1 MATMYMP
8 SPYETVL
15 RTLVVAAADDRLA
28 EVAPKLFADEAVL
41 HVPGSSALSGDY
53 TGPAAIAEGF
63 FKKQAT
69 LAGSLQI
76 KPVQMDVR
84 GTRGVLVM
92 ELRAERGGAVFEDRQ
107 VGVFKLGTGKIQEGW
122 IESNDQDAFDEFFAG

>member
-1 MATMYMP
+1 MYMP

-15 RTLVVAAADDRLA
+15 RTLVVAAADDRLP
-28 EVAPKLFADEAVL
+28 EMAPKLFADEAVL
-41 HVPGSSALSGDY
+41 HVPGQSALAGDY

-63 FKKQAT
+63 FAKQAR
-69 LAGSLQI
+69 LAGSLAL

-92 ELRAERGGAVFEDRQ
+92 ELRAERDGNVFEDRQ
-107 VGVFKLGTGKIQEGW
+107 VGVFRLGTGKIQEGW
-122 IESNDQDAFDEFFAG
+122 IESDDQDAFDEFFAG

>member
-1 MATMYMP
+1 MYMP

-28 EVAPKLFADEAVL
+28 EMAPKLFADEAVL
-41 HVPGSSALSGDY
+41 HVPGTSALAGDY
-53 TGPAAIAEGF
+53 AGPAAIAAV
-63 FKKQAT
+63 FKKQAD
-69 LAGSLQI
+69 LAGTFNI

-92 ELRAERGGAVFEDRQ
+92 EVRAERDGTVFEDRQ
-107 VGVFKLGTGKIQEGW
+107 VGVFRLGTGKIQEGW
-122 IESNDQDAFDEFFAG
+122 IESDDQDAFDEFFAG